1 MEPKRK
7 NKIGCVQICN
17 IFDMLMVAVVCLFV
31 DFLKKAQVLE
41 RALGVMRVE
50 MNWKVSTHTT
60 YTPDFLG
67 LPNGIWS
74 QEGGITNAGED
85 VVIGMIDTGIDPT
98 HPSFSSVGSKP
109 YGTVGHYTGICEVA
123 PEFPQGSC
131 NGKIIGAQHFAA
143 AAIAEGAF
151 NASVQFASPLDGD
164 GHGWLVSCS
173 PLHFSKSNTVPLQ
186 TFAIKKSFSL
196 TLDHKHG
203 DFSTK
208 LCSSCVPAYF
218 YCNG

>member
-1 MEPKRK
+1 
-7 NKIGCVQICN
+7 
-17 IFDMLMVAVVCLFV
+17 MLMVAVVCLFV

-50 MNWKVSTHTT
+50 MNWKVSKLTT

-109 YGTVGHYTGICEVA
+109 YGTVSHYTGICEVA

-173 PLHFSKSNTVPLQ
+173 SLLFSSPFLQ
-186 TFAIKKSFSL
+186 IKYGTITNICNKKVFL
-196 TLDHKHG
+196 F
-203 DFSTK
+203 DFGPQTW
-208 LCSSCVPAYF
+208 
-218 YCNG
+218 